1 MATSH
6 GLEKPKIL
14 LDWFTIRYRTLV
26 TIIFAV
32 LLLGGVGA
40 YYAYVKFFYEGSPKA
55 DAREAINH
63 AEETLSRADPV
74 MELES
79 ANELKRTAQRLL
91 AEARRQYDAANYQD
105 ARKAAVESNLN
116 SEKAISMS
124 RGESSREVQLYKVEG
139 DVKVKRA
146 RELIWMQAEQGFA
159 LSVGDQIKTSSRSS
173 AQIIY
178 FNGTI
183 TTIRPGSLLEI
194 KALYDDPATKIQQVR
209 ERLREGRI
217 AASTQEGV
225 EGSYHEVSTQNSVAT
240 SSNRSDFEV
249 SFDKEGSTTKVEVHA
264 GEATLSAGSAAR
276 KVKIGAYETASVN
289 AKAVVTEI
297 TKIVPAPVPS
307 MPPDQ
312 KIFLSKGGQ
321 TPSVE
326 LAWDEVQ
333 GASRYRLQISSQP
346 LFASPEVDL
355 PAVQTTTATLP
366 NVQEGGYYWRV
377 SAVMGDGRVSLF
389 STPRRF
395 KVMSAQVAQHGDV
408 APPALRV
415 DDFLVF
421 ASQVII
427 RGHTEP
433 GALLT
438 VEGHKVDV
446 YDDGSFTTVVPLR
459 RAGVNH
465 VIFVAQDMA
474 GNESRL
480 DRTAH
485 VDAY

>member
-1 MATSH
+1 MGTSH

-14 LDWFTIRYRTLV
+14 LDWFTIKYRTLV
-26 TIIFAV
+26 TVAFAV
-32 LLLGGVGA
+32 LLLGGVGS
-40 YYAYVKFFYEGSPKA
+40 YYAYLKLFYEGSPKA
-55 DAREAINH
+55 DARDAIDQ
-63 AEETLSRADPV
+63 AEEALGRADPV
-74 MELES
+74 MEQES

-91 AEARRQYDAANYQD
+91 AEARRQYDAANYND
-105 ARKAAVESNLN
+105 ARKAAMESKLN
-116 SEKAISMS
+116 SEKAVSLS
-124 RGESSREVQLYKVEG
+124 RGESSREVQFYKVEG

-146 RELIWMQAEQGFA
+146 RELIWMQAEQGLT
-159 LSVGDQIKTSSRSS
+159 LSVGDQVKTSSRSS

-194 KALYDDPATKIQQVR
+194 KALYDDPTTKVQQVR

-249 SFDKEGSTTKVEVHA
+249 AFDKEGSTTKVEVHS
-264 GEATLSAGSAAR
+264 GQATLSAGGDAR
-276 KVKIGAYETASVN
+276 KVKIGAAETATVDATSS
-289 AKAVVTEI
+289 VTEV
-297 TKIVPAPVPS
+297 TKIIQSPVPL

-312 KIFLSKGGQ
+312 KIYLAKGAQ

-326 LAWDEVQ
+326 LAWDGVP
-333 GASRYRLQISSQP
+333 GAARYRLQISSQP

-355 PAVQTTTATLP
+355 EAVETTTATLP
-366 NVQEGGYYWRV
+366 NVQEGGYFWRV
-377 SAVMGDGRVSLF
+377 AAVMGDGRISPF
-389 STPRRF
+389 SAPRRF
-395 KVMSAQVAQHGDV
+395 KVMSAQVAKQGDDS
-408 APPALRV
+408 PPALQV

-427 RGHTEP
+427 RGRTEP

-438 VEGHKVDV
+438 VEGNKVDV
-446 YDDGSFTTVVPLR
+446 YDDGSFTTVVPLKHT
-459 RAGVNH
+459 GVNH

-474 GNESRL
+474 GNEARL
-480 DRTAH
+480 DRTAR

>member
-14 LDWFTIRYRTLV
+14 LDWFTIKYRTLV
-26 TIIFAV
+26 TVAFAF
-32 LLLGGVGA
+32 LLVAGVGS
-40 YYAYVKFFYEGSPKA
+40 YYGYVKLFYEGSPKA
-55 DAREAINH
+55 DAREAINQ
-63 AEETLSRADPV
+63 AEETLGRADPV
-74 MELES
+74 MEQES

-91 AEARRQYDAANYQD
+91 AEARRQYDAANYHD
-105 ARKAAVESNLN
+105 ARKAAVESKLN

-124 RGESSREVQLYKVEG
+124 RGESAREVQFYKVEG

-146 RELIWMQAEQGFA
+146 RELIWMQAEEGLT
-159 LSVGDQIKTSSRSS
+159 LSVGDQVKTSSRSS

-194 KALYDDPATKIQQVR
+194 KALYDDPATRIQQVR

-240 SSNRSDFEV
+240 SSNRSEFEV
-249 SFDKEGSTTKVEVHA
+249 AFDKEGSTTRVEVHS
-264 GEATLSAGSAAR
+264 GQATLSAGTDAR
-276 KVKIGAYETASVN
+276 KVKIGAAETATVD
-289 AKAVVTEI
+289 AAATVTEV
-297 TKIVPAPVPS
+297 TRLVASPLPS

-326 LAWDEVQ
+326 LVWNEVT
-333 GASRYRLQISSQP
+333 GAARYRLQISSQP

-355 PAVQTTTATLP
+355 HAVETTTATVP
-366 NVQEGGYYWRV
+366 NVQEGGYFWRV
-377 SAVMGDGRVSLF
+377 AAVMGDGRVSPF
-389 STPRRF
+389 SAPRRF
-395 KVMSAQVAQHGDV
+395 KVMSAQVAQHGDES
-408 APPALRV
+408 PPALLV
-415 DDFLVF
+415 EDFLVF

-427 RGHTEP
+427 RGRTEP

-438 VEGHKVDV
+438 VEGNKVDV
-446 YDDGSFTTVVPLR
+446 YDDGSFTTVVPLKHQ
-459 RAGVNH
+459 GVNH

-480 DRTAH
+480 DRTAR